1 MFKDFLFYCIRN
13 VILLTFYKLQGYGG
27 KASTYIACQAPLPEG
42 VEEFWRMI
50 WEQQCRVIIM
60 LTMFEENGTV
70 SKNLST

>member
-1 MFKDFLFYCIRN
+1 MLPI
-13 VILLTFYKLQGYGG
+13 QGYAG

-42 VEEFWRMI
+42 VEDFWRMI

-70 SKNLST
+70 SKQKNSTMSQGL